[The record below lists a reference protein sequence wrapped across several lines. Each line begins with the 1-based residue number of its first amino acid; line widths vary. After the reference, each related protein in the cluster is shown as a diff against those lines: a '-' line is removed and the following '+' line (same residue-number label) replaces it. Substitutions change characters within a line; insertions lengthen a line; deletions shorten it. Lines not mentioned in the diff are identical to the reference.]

1 MRPVSDRAASF
12 QGREAM
18 RSASAEFDWHMM
30 GIAIRMAR
38 RGIGTTAPNPAV
50 GAVIADEAT
59 GEVISRG
66 WTQPGGRPHAE
77 KEALSRAGDRARGR
91 TMYVTLEPCAHTGRI
106 PTCADAMVMGGLK
119 RVVCAIPDPNR
130 IVSGRGFAQLKAAGL
145 EVDVGLRADEAR
157 WVTLGH
163 IYRHTE
169 ARPFVQ
175 VKMALD
181 ARGRV
186 AAGDGAPVWVT
197 GEEARAYAHLLRAE
211 ADAILVGAGTVM
223 ADDPELTCRLQG
235 LSWRSPDRIVLDT
248 HLRTPATAKVF
259 RQSTAKPRVWI
270 AASASDEDRERS
282 AHEAGGTLV
291 LDVGSA
297 DGATLDLGVLLEE
310 LTTNGLTRLMVEGGP
325 TVWQAFLAAGFVD
338 EACVVYGHGEAT
350 GPVIPVIP
358 GDPDDYFAPFKLR
371 CVERRPLGRDD
382 LRIYRR
388 ESP

>member
-1 MRPVSDRAASF
+1 MKD
-12 QGREAM
+12 
-18 RSASAEFDWHMM
+18 ASALFDWHMM

-77 KEALSRAGDRARGR
+77 KEALARAGDRARGR
-91 TMYVTLEPCAHTGRI
+91 TMYVTLEPCAHTGRV
-106 PTCADAMVMGGLK
+106 PTCADAMVMGGIR

-130 IVSGRGFAQLKAAGL
+130 IVSGRGFAQLRAAGL

-175 VKMALD
+175 LKLALD
-181 ARGRV
+181 ARGRI

-197 GEEARAYAHLLRAE
+197 GEEARSFAHLLRAE

-223 ADDPELTCRLQG
+223 ADDPELTCRLPG
-235 LSWRSPDRIVLDT
+235 LAHRSPDRIVLDT
-248 HLRTPATAKVF
+248 HLRTPATAKVY
-259 RQSTAKPRVWI
+259 RQSTTKPRVWI
-270 AASASDEDRERS
+270 AAAVNDGDRDS
-282 AHEAGGTLV
+282 SPHEAGGAIV
-291 LDVGSA
+291 LDIGSA
-297 DGATLDLGVLLEE
+297 NGRTLDLDGLLDT
-310 LTTNGLTRLMVEGGP
+310 LISNGLTRLLVEGGP
-325 TVWQAFLAAGFVD
+325 TVWSAFLRAGFAD
-338 EACVVYGHGEAT
+338 EACVVYGAGEAK
-350 GPVIPVIP
+350 GSVISVIE
-358 GDPDDYFAPFKLR
+358 GDPDAYFAAYNLIPSGVRALGPDQLR
-371 CVERRPLGRDD
+371 V
-382 LRIYRR
+382 YAR

>member
-1 MRPVSDRAASF
+1 MRSAGDRPASF

-18 RSASAEFDWHMM
+18 RNASADFDWHMM

-77 KEALSRAGDRARGR
+77 KEALARAGDRARGR

-106 PTCADAMVMGGLK
+106 PTCADAMLAAGLR

-130 IVSGRGFAQLKAAGL
+130 IVSGRGFAQLRAAGV

-169 ARPFVQ
+169 DRPFVQ
-175 VKMALD
+175 LKMALD
-181 ARGRV
+181 ATGKV

-197 GEEARAYAHLLRAE
+197 GPEARAYAHLLRAE
-211 ADAILVGAGTVM
+211 ADAVLVGAGTVI
-223 ADDPELTCRLQG
+223 ADDPELTCRLPG
-235 LSWRSPDRIVLDT
+235 LMQRSPDRIVLDT
-248 HLRTPATAKVF
+248 RLRTSAAARVY
-259 RQSTAKPRVWI
+259 RQSTAHPRVWV
-270 AASASDEDRERS
+270 AAAVSDDERDRSEH
-282 AHEAGGTLV
+282 AIGGALV

-297 DGATLDLGVLLEE
+297 DGRSLDLDGLLGQLTQNGV
-310 LTTNGLTRLMVEGGP
+310 TRLMVEGGP
-325 TVWQAFLAAGFVD
+325 TVWAAFLRSGFVD
-338 EACVVYGHGEAT
+338 EVCIVHGEGTAT
-350 GPVIPVIP
+350 GPTITVVE
-358 GDPDDYFAPFKLR
+358 GDPDLHFADFGLR
-371 CVERRPLGRDD
+371 PVARRHLGPDL